1 MNEKDFLLVKAKM
14 ETEME
19 NINNIEQELKDYGV
33 FPELKTD
40 NIRGFS
46 LDDKGSLRILGSA
59 LHDYYNAVENIFKTI
74 AQKIDS
80 SLPEGSN
87 WHKELLDQ
95 MVLEVYGIRPRVTKA
110 RTKDLLEE
118 LLAFRHVFRNVY
130 GYNLTREKI
139 EDLIRKLP
147 DLSLNL
153 KKDLKNFEKKMM
165 DLLDL

>member
-1 MNEKDFLLVKAKM
+1 MNEKTFLLVKAKI

-19 NINNIEQELKDYGV
+19 NINNIEQELRDYGV
-33 FPELKTD
+33 FPEFKTD

-59 LHDYYNAVENIFKTI
+59 LHDYYNAVENVFKTV

-80 SLPEGSN
+80 SLPEGNN

-95 MVLEVYGIRPRVTKA
+95 MVLEVHGIRARITRPKTKN
-110 RTKDLLEE
+110 LLEE
-118 LLAFRHVFRNVY
+118 LLAFRYVFHNAFS
-130 GYNLTREKI
+130 YNLTREKI

-147 DLSLNL
+147 ELSQLL
-153 KKDLKNFEKKMM
+153 KKDLENFKKKMM
-165 DLLDL
+165 DLFH